1 MSQVPENCCS
11 GDLSLL
17 LTFLEAKIWNSVW
30 MLGASSAIDKNMSL
44 GNF

>member
-1 MSQVPENCCS
+1 MSQVPGNCCS

-17 LTFLEAKIWNSVW
+17 LTFLEAKMWNSVW
-30 MLGASSAIDKNMSL
+30 MLGASAIDKNMSL